1 MNKNRDNFSSKTIQL
16 LGKRVNYICSNPNC
30 RRGTIAAATGNEN
43 YINTG
48 VAAHICAAAPG
59 GPRYDLKMTP
69 EERKSIDNGIWLC
82 QTCSKL
88 IDSDEIKYSIQK
100 LNEWKLTAENRA
112 LEGLVKPIYEI
123 TEKDKEIINIIPTN
137 SELLD
142 DDQFEGENIY
152 SELYGDYIKKFDNL
166 KDYLY
171 SICFGNF
178 FNKDYNSFNDDVSLE
193 FGKGILNWL
202 IGKDKFPIESL
213 TKFYEKLSVEHAF
226 NENSLL
232 KKRWKAVN
240 LYFSGEIEQSQ
251 KIYFE
256 LYDII
261 SQKNNISD
269 WFKDDICID
278 GRNIIN
284 LIDNING
291 KYSYNN
297 IFQKQIDKNKH
308 KLSYPGL
315 DRIRCDVYER
325 SIEKVIDYK
334 NKYPNTVMYGIG
346 IENFLNLI
354 QEAVYLSIL
363 YGSITQ
369 LRLVRRIFSNVMAL
383 YSDGFEEKELYELTL
398 KIKILAGEF
407 DDFKKIY
414 NKIKYKYD
422 FVNNKKFI
430 NDILELK
437 KALLNFDL
445 NNYNCC
451 IFEVYGR
458 DIDDTNFN
466 IIENEIYKIIDDKKH
481 INPYYIEKALKSIPN
496 NMLRLKNKTLLF
508 EMLLNYVNKG
518 YSRYYIYFG
527 NILNNIKLED
537 LNKNEE
543 TAFISLINNCY
554 NLENV
559 NVLNAVLEIKNT
571 TKTNKYD
578 LYLYQSGGYNK
589 IVSYIND
596 DNNIEALKQIITEIE
611 ARVDRRED
619 NPSEHIGY
627 ASNYNISNF
636 FSIETYNS
644 SLKQIVIND
653 IIPLSEKILISNNQY
668 ASEKIKILKTIFN
681 ILSIDSSTEILSRF
695 ETIVGNVNLKYAEEH
710 FGTKRNKNDIEINI
724 LLLKYIIGKLKFKDL
739 ISKYLILI
747 GESDNNLVEILE
759 CLQQIVKIKEIT
771 RTNINDIY
779 IIYNYAINKRNIL
792 FTRYAIK
799 LAYIFVKT
807 EFFPVIKSDFEQI
820 INYNNYDEMYCIA
833 EMIYHLDFKDREY
846 FKDVISIM
854 SKSTNYN
861 IKYVVN
867 KYCKISKVK
876 NYD

>member
-1 MNKNRDNFSSKTIQL
+1 MNKNRDNFTQKTIQL
-16 LGKRVNYICSNPNC
+16 LGKRVNYVCSNPDC
-30 RRGTIAAATGNEN
+30 RRGTIAASTGNES

-48 VAAHICAAAPG
+48 VASHICAAAPR
-59 GPRYDLKMTP
+59 GPRYDFKTTP

-88 IDSDEIKYSIQK
+88 IDSDETNYSIKK
-100 LNEWKLTAENRA
+100 LNEWKLAAENRA

-123 TEKDKEIINIIPTN
+123 TENDKKIINIIPMD
-137 SELLD
+137 SALLD
-142 DDQFEGENIY
+142 DNQFEDENIY
-152 SELYGDYIKKFDNL
+152 SDLYTDYIKKFDNL

-171 SICFGNF
+171 SACFGNF
-178 FNKDYNSFNDDVSLE
+178 FNKDYNSFNDGVTLN
-193 FGKGILNWL
+193 FGKEILNWL
-202 IGKDKFPIESL
+202 IGKEKFPIESL
-213 TKFYEKLSVEHAF
+213 TKFYEKLSIERGF
-226 NENSLL
+226 NDNSLL
-232 KKRWKAVN
+232 KNRWKAVN
-240 LYFSGEIEQSQ
+240 LYFCGEIEQSQ
-251 KIYFE
+251 NIYFE

-261 SQKNNISD
+261 NKKNNIPD
-269 WFKDDICID
+269 WFKDDIYID

-297 IFQKQIDKNKH
+297 IFQEQIDKNKH
-308 KLSYPGL
+308 KLSYPGI

-334 NKYPNTVMYGIG
+334 NKCPNTVMYGIG
-346 IENFLNLI
+346 IENILNHI

-383 YSDGFEEKELYELTL
+383 YSDSFEEKELYELTL

-437 KALLNFDL
+437 KSLLSFDL

-458 DIDDTNFN
+458 DLDDTNFD
-466 IIENEIYKIIDDKKH
+466 IIENEIYKIIDDKKQ

-496 NMLRLKNKTLLF
+496 NMLRLKNKTVLF
-508 EMLLNYVNKG
+508 EILLNYVRKR

-537 LNKNEE
+537 LNKNEK
-543 TAFISLINNCY
+543 TVFMSLINNCY
-554 NLENV
+554 KLENV

-578 LYLYQSGGYNK
+578 LYLYQSNGYNK
-589 IVSYIND
+589 IVSYINE
-596 DNNIEALKQIITEIE
+596 DNNIEALKQIITEIQI
-611 ARVDRRED
+611 RVDRRED

-627 ASNYNISNF
+627 ASNYDISNF
-636 FSIETYNS
+636 FSIENYNS

-653 IIPLSEKILISNNQY
+653 IIPLSEKILKSNNQY

-681 ILSIDSSTEILSRF
+681 ILSIDSSIEILSRF
-695 ETIVGNVNLKYAEEH
+695 KTIIDNINLKYAEEH
-710 FGTKRNKNDIEINI
+710 FGTKKNKNDIEINI
-724 LLLKYIIGKLKFKDL
+724 LLLKCIIGKLKFKDL
-739 ISKYLILI
+739 IFKYLILI
-747 GESDNNLVEILE
+747 GESDNNLVEIFE
-759 CLQQIVKIKEIT
+759 CLQQIVTAKKIT
-771 RTNINDIY
+771 RTDINHIY

-799 LAYIFVKT
+799 LAYVFVKT
-807 EFFPVIKSDFEQI
+807 KFSPVIKSDFKQI
-820 INYNNYDEMYCIA
+820 INYNNYDEIYCVA
-833 EMIYHLDFKDREY
+833 EMIYHLDFYDREY
-846 FKDVISIM
+846 FKDIISIM

-867 KYCKISKVK
+867 KYCKISK
-876 NYD
+876 